1 MRGIMG
7 VDRSQLFLIHQK
19 EGFNPTFSHLV
30 SMMDYVRSTTLETV
44 EGLTI
49 EELDFLIHDEANSIG
64 MLLAHMA
71 AVERIYQIVTFER
84 RDPTEE
90 EEEALAAGLE
100 LGEKGKAAFKELP
113 VEHYLADLEAV
124 REDTYRKFRTLSDEW
139 LFEQTNWWWNEPG
152 NNYFKWFHVF
162 EDEINHRGQIRM
174 IKKIHSMQK
183 EQLAQ

>member
-1 MRGIMG
+1 MD
-7 VDRSQLFLIHQK
+7 VDRSQLFLIDQK

-30 SMMDYVRSTTLETV
+30 SMMNYVRSTTLEAV

-49 EELDFLIHDEANSIG
+49 EELDFRIHDEANSIG

-90 EEEALAAGLE
+90 EEEVLAAGLD
-100 LGEKGKAAFKELP
+100 LGEKGKAAFEGFPL
-113 VEHYLADLEAV
+113 EHYLEDLQAA
-124 REDTYRKFRTLSDEW
+124 REETYRKFRTLADDW

-174 IKKIHSMQK
+174 IKKIYSK
-183 EQLAQ
+183 EKNHVVK

>member
-1 MRGIMG
+1 MEI
-7 VDRSQLFLIHQK
+7 DRSTLFLVDKK
-19 EGFNPTFSHLV
+19 EGFSPTFSHLV
-30 SMMDYVRSTTLETV
+30 SMMNYVRSTTLEAL

-49 EELDFLIHDEANSIG
+49 EELDFLVHDEANSIG
-64 MLLAHMA
+64 MLLGHMA
-71 AVERIYQIVTFER
+71 AVERIYQIITFER
-84 RDPTEE
+84 RDPTME

-100 LGEKGKAAFKELP
+100 IGEKGKAAFKGFPL
-113 VEHYLADLEAV
+113 EHYLADLEAA
-124 REDTYRKFRTLSDEW
+124 REDTYRTFKTLPDQW

-183 EQLAQ
+183 EQLAK